1 MGMDGNVRMS
11 FFPLAF
17 ISLYNTTLSFLIFGG
32 PMLSSVCT
40 ILLFISFFVSTQVE
54 RYGPYTAV
62 YGHFTDRIT
71 AVYCENAA
79 SYTVPFYCALD
90 YEKIRSV
97 YGAVLSKFMV
107 KIRIAESINL
117 GNLWFMLLIESSII
131 ITSAVITCQSIICL
145 MLTLVEIRVRTLHPH
160 VD

>member
-1 MGMDGNVRMS
+1 MIPSYFLTFLICYVMGFTFQCCFLEDLRVFRHLCIVTIFWLYLYQGGKSSFPAIRMAANGCEWMGMDGNVRMS

-62 YGHFTDRIT
+62 
-71 AVYCENAA
+71 
-79 SYTVPFYCALD
+79 
-90 YEKIRSV
+90 
-97 YGAVLSKFMV
+97 
-107 KIRIAESINL
+107 
-117 GNLWFMLLIESSII
+117 
-131 ITSAVITCQSIICL
+131 
-145 MLTLVEIRVRTLHPH
+145 
-160 VD
+160 